1 MVRRFSQIW
10 LAYKKNLYTTF
21 AIELYYVSYFIN
33 YIYCEL
39 VTLWSSVMCEQY
51 EKYYRKFGYKWKI
64 MTLNQKKKKASHMCD
79 EASIYIKELLILIY
93 QHDNNMDELTS
104 SFLFL

>member
-1 MVRRFSQIW
+1 
-10 LAYKKNLYTTF
+10 
-21 AIELYYVSYFIN
+21 
-33 YIYCEL
+33 
-39 VTLWSSVMCEQY
+39 
-51 EKYYRKFGYKWKI
+51 
-64 MTLNQKKKKASHMCD
+64 MTLNQKKKASHMCD